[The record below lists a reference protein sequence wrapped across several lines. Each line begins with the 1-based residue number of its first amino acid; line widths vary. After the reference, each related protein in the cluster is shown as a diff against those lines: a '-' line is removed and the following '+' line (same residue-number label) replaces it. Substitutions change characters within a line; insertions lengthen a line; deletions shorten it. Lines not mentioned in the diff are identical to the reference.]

1 MTVLYPEPVPGIP
14 IVEPETIPRPDDVL
28 VGYEVVR
35 PHKLGFLTKPKPK
48 RMNIVGWV
56 AVAAATVL
64 FFPVMCV
71 PCCMSFSYSDYQRP
85 VYRPSP
91 FSSVARSVGA
101 KGPTGTTAETT
112 GASEITVAKDAVA
125 PSTAAAS

>member
-14 IVEPETIPRPDDVL
+14 IVEPETVPHPNDIL
-28 VGYEVVR
+28 VGYEIVR
-35 PHKLGFLTKPKPK
+35 PRKLGFLTKPRPK
-48 RMNIVGWV
+48 RMNIVGWA

-71 PCCMSFSYSDYQRP
+71 PCCISCSYSEYQRP

-91 FSSVARSVGA
+91 FSSVAR
-101 KGPTGTTAETT
+101 TAET
-112 GASEITVAKDAVA
+112 AEIVVAKDAIA
-125 PSTAAAS
+125 PSAAATN

>member
-14 IVEPETIPRPDDVL
+14 IVEPETIPHPNDVL

-35 PHKLGFLTKPKPK
+35 PHKLGFLTKPRPK

-71 PCCMSFSYSDYQRP
+71 PCCLSCSYSEYQRP

-91 FSSVARSVGA
+91 FFGA
-101 KGPTGTTAETT
+101 AAKSAGSGEVVVTQDAAAAAAAPEQTAEN
-112 GASEITVAKDAVA
+112 
-125 PSTAAAS
+125 

>member
-1 MTVLYPEPVPGIP
+1 MTVLYPEPVQGIP
-14 IVEPETIPRPDDVL
+14 IVEPETIPHPNDIL

-71 PCCMSFSYSDYQRP
+71 PCCMSCSYSEYQRP

-91 FSSVARSVGA
+91 FYAAA
-101 KGPTGTTAETT
+101 KSAAPTAAE
-112 GASEITVAKDAVA
+112 GASEVVVTQDVAA
-125 PSTAAAS
+125 PAAAN